1 MKQSLG
7 MRTTSAWHREQILEA
22 CWKLDLRNHNR
33 LSKGMI
39 PIQSSLTTMTTS
51 QSVPSAPANRPT
63 ATASLTPRLHH
74 HHPTYPPSAW
84 DKLSSIVSKLKR
96 WLLDLP
102 PPSLHTVKIPLRFRG
117 KENHPP
123 ITPQGPEVLNQ
134 NLLPKESKF
143 WTYLLE
149 DIKTEDIGDPAQYV
163 MLDQMLT
170 CGQLQQMKDQ
180 GTTPFPHRCR
190 GTNSIE
196 VSTMSRI
203 CRDPPRN
210 ARNRTR
216 FGT

>member
-1 MKQSLG
+1 
-7 MRTTSAWHREQILEA
+7 
-22 CWKLDLRNHNR
+22 
-33 LSKGMI
+33 
-39 PIQSSLTTMTTS
+39 
-51 QSVPSAPANRPT
+51 
-63 ATASLTPRLHH
+63 
-74 HHPTYPPSAW
+74 
-84 DKLSSIVSKLKR
+84 VSKLKR

-149 DIKTEDIGDPAQYV
+149 DVKTEDIGDPAQYV

-196 VSTMSRI
+196 VSTTSL
-203 CRDPPRN
+203 
-210 ARNRTR
+210 ATSSTAS
-216 FGT
+216 GTKSQPDLSNLT